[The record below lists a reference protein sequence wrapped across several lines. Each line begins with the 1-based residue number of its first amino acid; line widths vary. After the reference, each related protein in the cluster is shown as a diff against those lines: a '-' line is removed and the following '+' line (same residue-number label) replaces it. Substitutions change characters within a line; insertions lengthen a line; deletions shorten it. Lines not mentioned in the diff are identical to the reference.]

1 MSGCIHKHILECSGC
16 GMSIHV
22 SDKICEFC
30 GVSLRVDKLRHVLR
44 YNIPYLSLVILILLA
59 CEMALSLNHAQE
71 GIIHLADEFILLV
84 FLVDISLDK
93 CLYRGQYRHFLRRRT
108 IDILFVLP
116 LFRTLRMFEA
126 VPFMGRAFRGLHA
139 MQHAACIDN
148 MLFFEL
154 GKAGHIAKYVKYAY
168 PAVLRK

>member
-1 MSGCIHKHILECSGC
+1 MNIIRCIGC
-16 GMSIHV
+16 V
-22 SDKICEFC
+22 QF
-30 GVSLRVDKLRHVLR
+30 
-44 YNIPYLSLVILILLA
+44 YNILLLVR
-59 CEMALSLNHAQE
+59 NHAQE
-71 GIIHLADEFILLV
+71 SIIHLADEFILFV

-126 VPFMGRAFRGLHA
+126 VPFLGRALKGMHA
-139 MQHAACIDN
+139 MQHVAYIDS